1 MAIQTEELRTVLTVD
16 GEQPPAPMRV
26 EIVNADQLQAARL
39 MVVKRDDKGKI
50 SGAVIQSGSIVIFFI
65 SGA

>member
-1 MAIQTEELRTVLTVD
+1 
-16 GEQPPAPMRV
+16 
-26 EIVNADQLQAARL
+26 

-50 SGAVIQSGSIVIFFI
+50 SGAVVQSGSIVILFI

>member
-26 EIVNADQLQAARL
+26 EIVNADQLQTARL
-39 MVVKRDDKGKI
+39 MVVPRDGKGKI
-50 SGAVIQSGSIVIFFI
+50 SGAVVQSARS
-65 SGA
+65 